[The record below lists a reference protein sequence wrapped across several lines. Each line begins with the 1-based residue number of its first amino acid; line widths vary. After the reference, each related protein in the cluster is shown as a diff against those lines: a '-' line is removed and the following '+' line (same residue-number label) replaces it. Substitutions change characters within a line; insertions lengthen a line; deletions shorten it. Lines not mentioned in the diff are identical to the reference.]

1 MSYKWEGTGEGGELS
16 DCDAGLSLVKQK
28 GKEAIRKYNH
38 IITDS
43 SAFLR
48 KFQPGWWRALSQK
61 WHTREDLRLTGMACI
76 RTLGMLS
83 CCPPRGMVIG
93 KVATQ
98 VWIQR
103 SSVNHTPTVGGLC
116 TLRMVAPPEFR
127 GNCF

>member
-16 DCDAGLSLVKQK
+16 DCDAGLSFVKQK
-28 GKEAIRKYNH
+28 GKEAIGKYNH

-83 CCPPRGMVIG
+83 CCPPHGNGDREGSHTGVDPEVLSQPHPHSG
-93 KVATQ
+93 
-98 VWIQR
+98 R
-103 SSVNHTPTVGGLC
+103 SVHAPHGCPT
-116 TLRMVAPPEFR
+116 
-127 GNCF
+127 